1 MEFERALFRIHER
14 MLTARGASKVISI
27 VKYAASV
34 LSK

>member
-14 MLTARGASKVISI
+14 ILTARGATKVISI
-27 VKYAASV
+27 VKNVALV